1 MQFFRAP
8 VIMFQSRN
16 TRRFAR
22 REALH
27 GREQALLFVLG
38 VMRSGISKVAERRL
52 KRTPVRTF
60 KRAALTIHGH
70 AAKSREKALDPAMAC
85 RHQPHGIFESGL
97 SLSDLNGHRTIPPSA
112 FSIPRS
118 LRRKLRAKYRHHV
131 PLTRRTI
138 LSALPAAAALQ
149 AQRNRVPSW
158 KPKLG
163 VLCSYSDA
171 NLEFV
176 RAEGFTSMQLRLNPD
191 KLDDAQISA
200 IKDKIQRAGIYVS
213 SLAVDGNHIDPD
225 ASKREKQNQFAIKCI
240 ELCGKM
246 GIPNI
251 GGQSGTIKG
260 QPLQQQVDEIVRVY
274 TEKYFPVCEKNKVRI
289 LWEPYAGGPNIA
301 TGPLGW
307 EALFKAFNN
316 SPHVGLQ
323 FDPSHLV
330 WQFMDPVQAAR
341 EFVEKIYD
349 VHLKDTEILW
359 HVVRRSGIQPVDRVR
374 WWRFR
379 VPGYGSVDWK
389 GFFSVLSEAGYA
401 GAMNIE
407 NEDEFYYPPYNDGDF
422 TEQFKR
428 GFRVAHE
435 FLKTLVPPLTA

>member
-1 MQFFRAP
+1 M
-8 VIMFQSRN
+8 
-16 TRRFAR
+16 T
-22 REALH
+22 
-27 GREQALLFVLG
+27 
-38 VMRSGISKVAERRL
+38 
-52 KRTPVRTF
+52 
-60 KRAALTIHGH
+60 
-70 AAKSREKALDPAMAC
+70 
-85 RHQPHGIFESGL
+85 
-97 SLSDLNGHRTIPPSA
+97 
-112 FSIPRS
+112 
-118 LRRKLRAKYRHHV
+118 
-131 PLTRRTI
+131 
-138 LSALPAAAALQ
+138 AAAAAQ
-149 AQRNRVPSW
+149 AQRTRNYPNW

-163 VLCSYSDA
+163 VLCQYTDA

-176 RAEGFTSMQLRLNPD
+176 KAEGFTSMQLRLNPD
-191 KLDDAQISA
+191 KLDDAA
-200 IKDKIQRAGIYVS
+200 IAAMKNKIEKAGIYVS

-225 ASKREKQNQFAIKCI
+225 AAKRQKQNEYTIKCI

-251 GGQSGTIKG
+251 GGQSGTDKSRR
-260 QPLQQQVDEIVRVY
+260 LEDQVDEIVKVY

-301 TGPLGW
+301 TGPVGW
-307 EALFKAFNN
+307 EALFKAFKD

-330 WQFMDPVQAAR
+330 WQFMDPVAAAR
-341 EFVEKIYD
+341 EFADKIYD

-359 HVVRRSGIQPVDRVR
+359 HIVRRGGIQPVNNAR

-389 GFFSVLSEAGYA
+389 GVFSVLSEVGYT

-407 NEDEFYYPPYNDGDF
+407 NEDQFYYPSTDREGNF
-422 TEQFKR
+422 TEQYKR

-435 FLKTLVPPLTA
+435 FLKTLVPPVTA

>member
-1 MQFFRAP
+1 MT
-8 VIMFQSRN
+8 ISRR
-16 TRRFAR
+16 T
-22 REALH
+22 
-27 GREQALLFVLG
+27 VL
-38 VMRSGISKVAERRL
+38 A
-52 KRTPVRTF
+52 
-60 KRAALTIHGH
+60 
-70 AAKSREKALDPAMAC
+70 
-85 RHQPHGIFESGL
+85 
-97 SLSDLNGHRTIPPSA
+97 SLS
-112 FSIPRS
+112 
-118 LRRKLRAKYRHHV
+118 V
-131 PLTRRTI
+131 
-138 LSALPAAAALQ
+138 AAAAQ
-149 AQRNRVPSW
+149 AQRKYPNW

-163 VLCSYSDA
+163 VLCGFSDS

-176 RAEGFTSMQLRLNPD
+176 KAEGFTSMQLRLDPN
-191 KLDDAQISA
+191 KLDDAAISA
-200 IKDKIQRAGIYVS
+200 IKTKIQRSGIYVS

-225 ASKREKQNQFAIKCI
+225 PAARTRQNDYAIKCI
-240 ELCGKM
+240 ELCGKL

-260 QPLQQQVDEIVRVY
+260 KPLQEQVDEIVRVY
-274 TEKYFPVCEKNKVRI
+274 NEKYFAVCQRNNVRI

-301 TGPLGW
+301 TGPVGW

-316 SPHVGLQ
+316 NPHVGLQ

-341 EFVEKIYD
+341 DFVDKIYD

-359 HVVRRSGIQPVDRVR
+359 HIVRKGGIQPVDNAR

-389 GFFSVLSEAGYA
+389 GFFSVLSEAGYT

-407 NEDEFYYPPYNDGDF
+407 NEDQFYYPSYDQGNF
-422 TEQFKR
+422 TEQYKR

>member
-1 MQFFRAP
+1 LQPNP
-8 VIMFQSRN
+8 VPQYRQDV
-16 TRRFAR
+16 T
-22 REALH
+22 
-27 GREQALLFVLG
+27 
-38 VMRSGISKVAERRL
+38 
-52 KRTPVRTF
+52 
-60 KRAALTIHGH
+60 
-70 AAKSREKALDPAMAC
+70 
-85 RHQPHGIFESGL
+85 L
-97 SLSDLNGHRTIPPSA
+97 S
-112 FSIPRS
+112 
-118 LRRKLRAKYRHHV
+118 
-131 PLTRRTI
+131 RRTVLTAI
-138 LSALPAAAALQ
+138 SAAAAAQ
-149 AQRNRVPSW
+149 AQRPGPPPNW

-163 VLCSYSDA
+163 VLCDFSDA

-176 RAEGFTSMQLRLNPD
+176 KSEGFTSMQLRLNPD
-191 KLDDAQISA
+191 RLDDAAIAS

-225 ASKREKQNQFAIKCI
+225 PAGREKVNTYALKCI
-240 ELCGKM
+240 ELCGKL

-260 QPLQQQVDEIVRVY
+260 QRLQQQVDEIVRVY
-274 TEKYFPVCEKNKVRI
+274 SEKYFAACEKNHVRI

-330 WQFMDPVQAAR
+330 WQFMDPVAAAR
-341 EFVEKIYD
+341 EFVDKIYD

-359 HVVRRSGIQPVDRVR
+359 HVLRRSGIQPIDNVR

-379 VPGYGSVDWK
+379 IPGYGSVDWK
-389 GFFSVLSEAGYA
+389 GFFSVLSEAGYS

-407 NEDEFYYPPYNDGDF
+407 NEDNFYYPAYNQGNF
-422 TEQFKR
+422 TEQYKR
-428 GFRVAHE
+428 GFHLAHE